1 MDNIRKIIIT
11 DTTKKI
17 EGTEKLQEK
26 KTRRA
31 VSDWK
36 FAEEDYSHE
45 NQLCIIDALFSMID
59 QEHVEESRKTAILK
73 CALQQL
79 QKKISGYKSQD
90 LLKKLYDPDK
100 FVTID
105 NVITHLRESKLM
117 CFYCKTPVQVLYSI
131 VREVHQWTLDRIDN
145 LCGHNDD
152 NVMIAC
158 LDCNLKRKTM
168 YHERY
173 AFTKTFTTVKKLDS

>member
-1 MDNIRKIIIT
+1 MDNTRKIIII

-17 EGTEKLQEK
+17 ADPEKLREK

-36 FAEEDYSHE
+36 FTEEDYSHE
-45 NQLCIIDALFSMID
+45 NQICIIDALFSKNG
-59 QEHVEESRKTAILK
+59 QENTGESHKTAI
-73 CALQQL
+73 QQL

-90 LLKKLYDPDK
+90 MLKKLYDPDK

-105 NVITHLRESKLM
+105 NVITHLRESKLI

-131 VREVHQWTLDRIDN
+131 VRELHQWTLDRVDN
-145 LCGHNDD
+145 LFGHNND